1 MLLLLMKLVSA
12 WAATILDQIR
22 IHNWAY
28 ISFIII
34 GVIFIVYCV
43 LRVVLCCVVWCGVV
57 WCGVCVSVCCV
68 CLCLCVCVYV
78 CFIQLHLRLVNLLQI
93 NWSALSRAQDVLR
106 FVGSQTR
113 IMLLFFYGPDVRP
126 LLITALDEGML
137 EGTVECT

>member
-1 MLLLLMKLVSA
+1 M
-12 WAATILDQIR
+12 
-22 IHNWAY
+22 
-28 ISFIII
+28 
-34 GVIFIVYCV
+34 
-43 LRVVLCCVVWCGVV
+43 
-57 WCGVCVSVCCV
+57 
-68 CLCLCVCVYV
+68 
-78 CFIQLHLRLVNLLQI
+78 NLLQI